1 MILIAGL
8 GNPTMEYKHTRH
20 NAGFDAVDTIAKEYG
35 SKIKKVEHGAL
46 TGTAIIGGQKVLLA
60 KPQTYMNNSGQSIR
74 ALADYY
80 RLSPVSDIIILS
92 DEINLPPGMIRIRKK
107 GSAGGHNG
115 LKSII
120 SHLGT
125 QDFARIR
132 IGVGDA
138 SDKGEMISHVL
149 GHFNRADKVLMKE
162 AYDKCVDAVA
172 KIVSGDI
179 DTAMNL
185 YNTKV
190 NAQDESSK

>member
-20 NAGFDAVDTIAKEYG
+20 NAGFDAVDAIAKEYG
-35 SKIKKVEHGAL
+35 ARIKKAEHAAL
-46 TGTAIIGGQKVLLA
+46 TGTAVIGGQKVLLA

-80 RLSPVSDIIILS
+80 KLSPESDIIILS
-92 DEINLPPGMIRIRKK
+92 DEVALPPGMIRIRKK

-125 QDFARIR
+125 QDFVRIR

-138 SDKGEMISHVL
+138 HDKADMVNHVL
-149 GHFNRADKVLMKE
+149 GHFNREDKKQMKE
-162 AYDKCVDAVA
+162 AFSKCVDAVE
-172 KIVSGDI
+172 KIIIGDI
-179 DTAMNL
+179 DTAMNI
-185 YNTKV
+185 YNKKASTGD
-190 NAQDESSK
+190 QGE